1 MKTGV
6 TEVGG
11 QVGHQRNDNPIRVNV
26 AVGGMLAALA
36 SRSRHGER
44 RLEFEDRNIP
54 YERGGHDADMADTC
68 EHAYDGKDRRR
79 MNGSEQASVQEMG
92 GAPPIR

>member
-1 MKTGV
+1 M

-44 RLEFEDRNIP
+44 RLEFGDRNIS
-54 YERGGHDADMADTC
+54 YERGKMADMADTC
-68 EHAYDGKDRRR
+68 MHTAAKPDG
-79 MNGSEQASVQEMG
+79 E
-92 GAPPIR
+92 

>member
-36 SRSRHGER
+36 TRSRHGER
-44 RLEFEDRNIP
+44 RLEFGDRNIP
-54 YERGGHDADMADTC
+54 YERERGGHGGHM
-68 EHAYDGKDRRR
+68 HAYGGKARRR
-79 MNGSEQASVQEMG
+79 MNGSERASKQTSKRWA
-92 GAPPIR
+92 APR